1 MPRSIATC
9 VQRFVLLVSILICVT
24 VGVLVPAAAPADEAM
39 VDGIAAQVGSR
50 IVLVSEVMRS
60 IASREEMMRKNGAS
74 NVDVAKLRADGLEQ
88 LIEARLIERVVQQT
102 ELYASDAE
110 VDNAVASIA
119 EENGISVAQLESSV
133 QAQGLAVEDYRQRIK
148 EELERRKVVNA
159 MVASQVRV
167 EDDEVAK
174 LYQERF
180 DEQPDGGNS
189 YHLRQILVPYG
200 ASTGLSLEEACAEVQ
215 QAEARIA
222 AGESFPAVAQQ
233 VSRVEP
239 QRGGDIGWLHEESL
253 AAWMTQEV
261 GALQQGQ
268 VSELIE
274 LPFGCC
280 LLELVEIREFEAV
293 TLEQATPMLEQEIH
307 AMKVNDE
314 FVDWMETLRE
324 NTYIERHGYFAEAA
338 ELRSRLSQDDAEEDE
353 EEGGFALP

>member
-1 MPRSIATC
+1 MPRVIATC
-9 VQRFVLLVSILICVT
+9 VQTFVSLVSILIGVM
-24 VGVLVPAAAPADEAM
+24 VGALLPAPAPAAEAM

-60 IASREEMMRKNGAS
+60 VASREEMLRESGAS

-110 VDNAVASIA
+110 IDNAVASIA

-148 EELERRKVVNA
+148 EELERRKVVSA

-167 EDDEVAK
+167 EDDEVAN
-174 LYQERF
+174 LYRERF
-180 DEQPDGGNS
+180 EEQPEGGRTH
-189 YHLRQILVPYG
+189 HLRQILVPYG

-215 QAEARIA
+215 QAQARIA
-222 AGESFPAVAQQ
+222 AGEPFSAVAQQ

-253 AAWMTQEV
+253 AAWMTQEL

-268 VSELIE
+268 VSDLIE

-280 LLELVEIREFEAV
+280 LLELVETREFEPV
-293 TLEQATPMLEQEIH
+293 TLEQAKPVLEQEIH
-307 AMKVNDE
+307 SIKVNDE
-314 FVDWMETLRE
+314 FVDWIETLRK

-338 ELRSRLSQDDAEEDE
+338 ELRSRLSEDEAEED
-353 EEGGFALP
+353 EGGFALP